1 MKDNQ
6 SYKLSEFEDVKMESD
21 NNFEQINE
29 LSCENDRIEESEQ
42 ENSLSSSLDFK
53 QRQQAL
59 LRVHQSNHFK
69 LDGNNNKLKSIKM
82 KNNSLKISLKER
94 LDKNDAC

>member
-6 SYKLSEFEDVKMESD
+6 SYKLSEFEDGKMESD

-53 QRQQAL
+53 QRQ
-59 LRVHQSNHFK
+59 
-69 LDGNNNKLKSIKM
+69 
-82 KNNSLKISLKER
+82 
-94 LDKNDAC
+94 